1 MAWLDPVEGSLED
14 LAGKRILIT
23 SGPTRGPLDA
33 VRYITNKSTGR
44 LGVLLATEALCRGAE
59 VTFVYGKG
67 SLTPSSESLG
77 GDAADRLELIEIET
91 VGDLLQVMNAELGA
105 GQFDAVVHSM
115 AVLDYVPEAFLE
127 EKTRSGQ
134 DEWLV
139 KLVRTPKVIK
149 VIKKLQPSTVLVSFK
164 LEVDKS
170 REELV
175 EAGFRSLLANEADLV
190 LANDLRQVEQG
201 RHVGYLVN
209 QAGDVEAVAEG
220 KEEIARLLLDA
231 VAQRLEA
238 RAA

>member
-1 MAWLDPVEGSLED
+1 LQD
-14 LAGKRILIT
+14 LASKRLLIT

-33 VRYITNKSTGR
+33 VRYLTNKSTGR
-44 LGVLLATEALCRGAE
+44 LGVLLATEALSRGAD
-59 VTFVYGKG
+59 VTFIYGKG
-67 SLTPSSESLG
+67 SLTPSSDALG
-77 GDAADRLELIEIET
+77 ADAAGRLRLIAIET
-91 VGDLLQVMNAELGA
+91 VGDLVEVMNTELAA
-105 GQFDAVVHSM
+105 GQFDAVIHSM
-115 AVLDYVPEAFLE
+115 AVLDYVPETFLE
-127 EKTRSGQ
+127 QKTPSGQ

-149 VIKKLQPSTVLVSFK
+149 IIKKLQPSTVLVGFK

-170 REELV
+170 RQELV
-175 EAGFRSLLANEADLV
+175 EAAFRSLVANGADLV

-209 QAGDVEAVAEG
+209 RAGDVEAVAEG

-238 RAA
+238 GAV

>member
-1 MAWLDPVEGSLED
+1 LQD
-14 LAGKRILIT
+14 LASKRLLIT

-33 VRYITNKSTGR
+33 VRYLTNKSTGR
-44 LGVLLATEALCRGAE
+44 LGVLLATEALSRGAD

-67 SLTPSSESLG
+67 SLTPSSDALG
-77 GDAADRLELIEIET
+77 ADAAGRLRLIAIET
-91 VGDLLQVMNAELGA
+91 VGDLVEVMNTELAA
-105 GQFDAVVHSM
+105 GQFDAVIHSM
-115 AVLDYVPEAFLE
+115 AVLDYVPETFLE
-127 EKTRSGQ
+127 QKTPSGQ

-149 VIKKLQPSTVLVSFK
+149 IIKKLQPSTVLVGFK

-170 REELV
+170 RQELV
-175 EAGFRSLLANEADLV
+175 EAAFRSLVANGADLV

-209 QAGDVEAVAEG
+209 RAGDVEAVAEG

-238 RAA
+238 GAV